1 MIYEYFFDALME
13 FTFLQRALITSI
25 LVGVICGLVGVYII
39 LRQLVFMGAG
49 IAHASFAGGALGF
62 CTYYWIY

>member
-39 LRQLVFMGAG
+39 LRQLVFMG
-49 IAHASFAGGALGF
+49 
-62 CTYYWIY
+62 